1 MSTLILVLP
10 ATSASNSSEY
20 AYVLTGD
27 GQSIEKQGTATAS
40 ALPAAGRISQTIAVV
55 PCTQLSWHS
64 IHLPPGLTKG
74 ARNQSSRLRAALDGL
89 LEERLLDD
97 PAALHLA
104 LEPQAMAGTS
114 CWVAA
119 CNKAWLH
126 GHIQALEAA
135 RHTVGRI
142 APEISPQPTPRL
154 WAVGEADNPWLLA
167 TGLDSSASICTLPL
181 RGDKTA
187 LTALLQSVPADVAIE
202 AEPQTVQAIEGLG
215 RPVALT
221 TAAQRALA
229 ASQSNWDLAQF
240 ELDQGSQSRMRRR
253 FSGGWQSFW
262 QAPQWRAARWAAMLA
277 VVAQLIG
284 LNIWAW
290 QENRAIAQKQQM
302 VNTLLLQS
310 FPKIPVVVDAPVQM
324 QRELA
329 LLRSNSGALSRDDLE
344 PLLAASTQLEAL
356 VNTSHL
362 QAVEY
367 QDRQLRLK
375 GLKLEAEALADVQ
388 ERLAA
393 TGYRLQRD
401 GGDLLLSAQLAP

>member
-1 MSTLILVLP
+1 
-10 ATSASNSSEY
+10 
-20 AYVLTGD
+20 
-27 GQSIEKQGTATAS
+27 
-40 ALPAAGRISQTIAVV
+40 
-55 PCTQLSWHS
+55 
-64 IHLPPGLTKG
+64 
-74 ARNQSSRLRAALDGL
+74 
-89 LEERLLDD
+89 
-97 PAALHLA
+97 
-104 LEPQAMAGTS
+104 
-114 CWVAA
+114 
-119 CNKAWLH
+119 
-126 GHIQALEAA
+126 
-135 RHTVGRI
+135 
-142 APEISPQPTPRL
+142 
-154 WAVGEADNPWLLA
+154 
-167 TGLDSSASICTLPL
+167 
-181 RGDKTA
+181 
-187 LTALLQSVPADVAIE
+187 
-202 AEPQTVQAIEGLG
+202 
-215 RPVALT
+215 
-221 TAAQRALA
+221 
-229 ASQSNWDLAQF
+229 
-240 ELDQGSQSRMRRR
+240 
-253 FSGGWQSFW
+253 
-262 QAPQWRAARWAAMLA
+262 MLA

-375 GLKLEAEALADVQ
+375 GLKLEAEALADAQ